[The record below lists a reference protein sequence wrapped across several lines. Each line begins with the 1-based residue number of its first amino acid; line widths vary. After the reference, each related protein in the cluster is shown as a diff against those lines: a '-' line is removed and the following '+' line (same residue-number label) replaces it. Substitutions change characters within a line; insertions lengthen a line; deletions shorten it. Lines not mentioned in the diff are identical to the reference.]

1 MLPVALVISFATS
14 IVEQLGNVKIIII
27 KKNIRIAL
35 LIKNNYNI
43 IINMLTLIKSPFIE
57 YKLTILRNKKT
68 SNSLFRQT
76 MNEISYLIAAEVLK
90 NLKYKKILIQSPI
103 AKTTGLNLADS
114 VIIVPILRAGLGLI
128 EGFVKFL
135 PDVEKGHIGLYRD
148 EQTYQ
153 PVEYL
158 CKLPKVKNKKIIVLD
173 PMLATG
179 NSSSAAI
186 ELIKEKGV
194 RIKDIKFVSLLAAP
208 EGVKNLSKKQ
218 KGLHIFTCSLDKSL
232 NKNKYIVPGLG
243 DAGDRYMGT

>member
-1 MLPVALVISFATS
+1 
-14 IVEQLGNVKIIII
+14 
-27 KKNIRIAL
+27 
-35 LIKNNYNI
+35 
-43 IINMLTLIKSPFIE
+43 MLTLIKSPFIE

-90 NLKYKKILIQSPI
+90 YLKYNKISIQSPI
-103 AKTTGLNLADS
+103 MKTTGLNLSDP
-114 VIIVPILRAGLGLI
+114 VIIVPILRAGLGLV

-135 PDVEKGHIGLYRD
+135 PEVEKGHIGLYRD

-158 CKLPKVKNKKIIVLD
+158 CKLPKTKNKKIIVLD

-179 NSSSAAI
+179 NSSSTAI

-194 RIKDIKFVSLLAAP
+194 KIKDIMLVSLLAAP

-218 KGLHIFTCSLDKSL
+218 KGLQIFTCSLDKSL
-232 NKNKYIVPGLG
+232 DKNKFIVPGLG

>member
-1 MLPVALVISFATS
+1 
-14 IVEQLGNVKIIII
+14 
-27 KKNIRIAL
+27 
-35 LIKNNYNI
+35 
-43 IINMLTLIKSPFIE
+43 MLTLIKSPFLE

-76 MNEISYLIAAEVLK
+76 MNEISYLIAGEVLQH
-90 NLKYKKILIQSPI
+90 LKYNKITVQTPITKTSGLILSSS
-103 AKTTGLNLADS
+103 L
-114 VIIVPILRAGLGLI
+114 IIVPILRAGLGLI

-158 CKLPKVKNKKIIVLD
+158 CKLPKVENKIILVLD

-186 ELIKEKGV
+186 NLIKDKGV
-194 RIKDIKFVSLLAAP
+194 KIKDIKLVSLLAAP
-208 EGVKNLSKKQ
+208 EGIKNLTKKQ
-218 KGLHIFTCSLDKSL
+218 KNLHIFTCSLDKSL
-232 NKNKYIVPGLG
+232 NKNRFIVPGLG

>member
-1 MLPVALVISFATS
+1 
-14 IVEQLGNVKIIII
+14 
-27 KKNIRIAL
+27 
-35 LIKNNYNI
+35 
-43 IINMLTLIKSPFIE
+43 MLTLIKSSFIE

-76 MNEISYLIAAEVLK
+76 MNEISYLIAGEVLK
-90 NLKYKKILIQSPI
+90 HLKYKKITVQTPI
-103 AKTTGLNLADS
+103 TKTAGLNIADPL
-114 VIIVPILRAGLGLI
+114 IIVPILRAGLGLI

-135 PDVEKGHIGLYRD
+135 PNVEKGHIGLYRN

-158 CKLPKVKNKKIIVLD
+158 CKLPKTKNKKILILD

-186 ELIKEKGV
+186 DLIKDKGV
-194 RIKDIKFVSLLAAP
+194 KIKDIKLVSLLASP
-208 EGVKNLSKKQ
+208 EGIKNLNKNQ
-218 KGLHIFTCSLDKSL
+218 KGLHVFTCSLDKGL
-232 NKNKYIVPGLG
+232 NKKKYIVPGLG

>member
-1 MLPVALVISFATS
+1 
-14 IVEQLGNVKIIII
+14 
-27 KKNIRIAL
+27 
-35 LIKNNYNI
+35 
-43 IINMLTLIKSPFIE
+43 MLTLIKSSFIE

-76 MNEISYLIAAEVLK
+76 MNEISYLIAADVLQH
-90 NLKYKKILIQSPI
+90 LKFKKISVSTPLV
-103 AKTTGLNLADS
+103 KTTGLS
-114 VIIVPILRAGLGLI
+114 MTTPPIIVPILRAGLGLI

-135 PDVEKGHIGLYRD
+135 PEVEKGHIGLYRD

-158 CKLPKVKNKKIIVLD
+158 CKLPKTKNKIILVLD

-186 ELIKEKGV
+186 DLIKDKGV
-194 RIKDIKFVSLLAAP
+194 KIKDIKLVSLLATP
-208 EGVKNLSKKQ
+208 EGIKNIRKKQ
-218 KGLHIFTCSLDKSL
+218 KGLHIFTCSLDKGL
-232 NKNKYIVPGLG
+232 NKNKFIVPGLG

>member
-1 MLPVALVISFATS
+1 
-14 IVEQLGNVKIIII
+14 
-27 KKNIRIAL
+27 
-35 LIKNNYNI
+35 
-43 IINMLTLIKSPFIE
+43 MLTLIKSPFIE

-76 MNEISYLIAAEVLK
+76 MNEISYLIASEVLK
-90 NLKYKKILIQSPI
+90 NLKYKKILIQTPI
-103 AKTTGLNLADS
+103 MKTAGLNLADS

-158 CKLPKVKNKKIIVLD
+158 CKLPKTKNKKIIVLD

-194 RIKDIKFVSLLAAP
+194 KIKDIMLVSLLAAP

-218 KGLHIFTCSLDKSL
+218 KGLQIFTCSLDKSL
-232 NKNKYIVPGLG
+232 DKNKFIVPGLG